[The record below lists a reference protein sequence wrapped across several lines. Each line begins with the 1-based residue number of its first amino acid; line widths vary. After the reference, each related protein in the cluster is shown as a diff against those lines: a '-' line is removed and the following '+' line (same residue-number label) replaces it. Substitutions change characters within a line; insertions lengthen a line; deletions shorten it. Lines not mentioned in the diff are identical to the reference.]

1 MYIVSLNRVGTRCFL
16 HGTVHT
22 AETDFYRERER
33 AVINDRTIY
42 TIINEKLQK
51 YLIIIHFVI
60 ITDGSLQYR
69 NPIYQ
74 KFNIY
79 N

>member
-1 MYIVSLNRVGTRCFL
+1 MALYTRQKQIFI
-16 HGTVHT
+16 
-22 AETDFYRERER
+22 ERER